1 MPRNV
6 VPCRTFECVANSD
19 FHGTRKTR
27 QRGSAAPRR
36 TPHAFGATKPPPPDP
51 LFTTAEAAAYTRF
64 SQETVRRAARKGVL
78 RSAKTPSGLRRYR
91 RSWLDAW
98 VGVAVVLAVLCA
110 ACVAGL
116 ELAQD
121 VMRWLGCPMA

>member
-1 MPRNV
+1 VEEDRRMP
-6 VPCRTFECVANSD
+6 PAQPSP
-19 FHGTRKTR
+19 
-27 QRGSAAPRR
+27 S
-36 TPHAFGATKPPPPDP
+36 PHDP

-64 SQETVRRAARKGVL
+64 SEETIRRAARKGVL

-98 VGVAVVLAVLCA
+98 VGIAVALVVLYA
-110 ACVAGL
+110 ACLAGV

-121 VMRWLGCPMA
+121 AMRWLGCPIA

>member
-1 MPRNV
+1 MP
-6 VPCRTFECVANSD
+6 
-19 FHGTRKTR
+19 
-27 QRGSAAPRR
+27 SAQPS
-36 TPHAFGATKPPPPDP
+36 PPPPDP